1 MHINFKRKKKK
12 NQHETT
18 ESQGRIGFAKVYE
31 KWTWEA
37 IESKILTVHRKEPC
51 FANEKK
57 KTRKLRILTKVYMV
71 LIAEGSQVFFH
82 LQKSCPIY
90 NVHMTIFWCLR

>member
-1 MHINFKRKKKK
+1 MDINFKREKK

-57 KTRKLRILTKVYMV
+57 KNKKTKNINKSIY
-71 LIAEGSQVFFH
+71 GSNCRRFSSVFSFAKIMPD
-82 LQKSCPIY
+82 L
-90 NVHMTIFWCLR
+90 